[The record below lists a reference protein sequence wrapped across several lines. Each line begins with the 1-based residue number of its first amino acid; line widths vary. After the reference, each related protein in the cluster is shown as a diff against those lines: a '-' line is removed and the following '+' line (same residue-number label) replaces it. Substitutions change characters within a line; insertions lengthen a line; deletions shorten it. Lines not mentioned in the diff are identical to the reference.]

1 MKEAD
6 MGLLY
11 KAYQHI
17 SYDALEIARE
27 KGKEVVKQMQK
38 EKQNKKYQEARE
50 GIDYKA
56 LDKHWDDMLQ
66 ECHDKFNGKI
76 GNKSRTSLR

>member
-1 MKEAD
+1 MKEVN

-11 KAYQHI
+11 KACQHI

-27 KGKEVVKQMQK
+27 KGKEVDKQMQK
-38 EKQNKKYQEARE
+38 ARQNQKYKEARE

-56 LDKHWDDMLQ
+56 LDKHWDDLLE

-76 GNKSRTSLR
+76 VSKCRTSLR